1 MPTPAVRRGRRVARR
16 AAAGAARLARQ
27 AARPAAAGRFRLGRD
42 TASGGASGKGSSG
55 GSSTGGAGVGGGAG
69 AGATQGSGPPPA
81 PRLIAPLST
90 ATVTSKRPTLRWVL
104 AGGTDGAHVEICR
117 DRACTMTITAFDAD
131 GANGAPPDPLP
142 SGVLFWR
149 VFGRRVDT
157 TGTTPSATWEMT
169 VGARSAPI
177 VASWGTTPDVNGD
190 GFADVL
196 VGAVGGGYGDA
207 GRAYVYLG
215 GQGGPAQSPATIL
228 TGDAPGRYFGGSV
241 ASAGDVNG
249 DGFADVVIGSV
260 GASGGSGQMYLHL
273 GGATGL
279 ASSPATTI
287 TGNDGFTSN
296 FGGSVASAGD
306 VNGDGYADVVVG
318 AYSAAAGG
326 RAYLFLGGATVCLP
340 HPPRR
345 SPDRTAATGNSA
357 GRSPVPV
364 TSTPTALPTSSSAP
378 EGSVTSPGEPTCISA
393 APPGSGRPPAP
404 CWRLPTAWPDSS
416 ETP

>member
-1 MPTPAVRRGRRVARR
+1 MLIGGTVRF
-16 AAAGAARLARQ
+16 GAATLVGLSFAI
-27 AARPAAAGRFRLGRD
+27 AACVSRPLKLPDANPGGAQGPAGGAASGGGGGASGSAGGTAGSGGGGASGSGGN
-42 TASGGASGKGSSG
+42 TASGGASGKGGSG

-249 DGFADVVIGSV
+249 DGFADVVSRTYRRRFRWQRTDV
-260 GASGGSGQMYLHL
+260 SASRRCDRPCELAGDDHHRQRRLHVEFRRL
-273 GGATGL
+273 GGERR
-279 ASSPATTI
+279 
-287 TGNDGFTSN
+287 
-296 FGGSVASAGD
+296 
-306 VNGDGYADVVVG
+306 
-318 AYSAAAGG
+318 G
-326 RAYLFLGGATVCLP
+326 RERRRLRGCRRRCLLRCRRR
-340 HPPRR
+340 PRV
-345 SPDRTAATGNSA
+345 
-357 GRSPVPV
+357 PVP
-364 TSTPTALPTSSSAP
+364 
-378 EGSVTSPGEPTCISA
+378 GRRDRSVFLTRRGAHRT
-393 APPGSGRPPAP
+393 GRRRRAI
-404 CWRLPTAWPDSS
+404 RLDGRRCR
-416 ETP
+416 

>member
-1 MPTPAVRRGRRVARR
+1 M
-16 AAAGAARLARQ
+16 
-27 AARPAAAGRFRLGRD
+27 
-42 TASGGASGKGSSG
+42 
-55 GSSTGGAGVGGGAG
+55 
-69 AGATQGSGPPPA
+69 
-81 PRLIAPLST
+81 
-90 ATVTSKRPTLRWVL
+90 
-104 AGGTDGAHVEICR
+104 
-117 DRACTMTITAFDAD
+117 DA
-131 GANGAPPDPLP
+131 
-142 SGVLFWR
+142 
-149 VFGRRVDT
+149 

-196 VGAVGGGYGDA
+196 VGASAAVTAMRGEPTSTSVA
-207 GRAYVYLG
+207 GRSF
-215 GQGGPAQSPATIL
+215 PSPATIL

-249 DGFADVVIGSV
+249 DGFADVVIGAV
-260 GASGGSGQMYLHL
+260 GAYGGSGQMYLHL

-296 FGGSVASAGD
+296 FGDSVASAGD

-326 RAYLFLGGATVCLP
+326 RAYLFLGGATGLSS
-340 HPPRR
+340 
-345 SPDRTAATGNSA
+345 SPAAALTGPDGGDGQFGWTVAGAGDMNADGFADVVIGARGVGNFA
-357 GRSPVPV
+357 GRAYVY
-364 TSTPTALPTSSSAP
+364 L
-378 EGSVTSPGEPTCISA
+378 GSA
-393 APPGSGRPPAP
+393 AGLGSSPAP
-404 CWRLPTAWPDSS
+404 CWRRPTAWPDSS